1 MRMRSVIDRGGGSGG
16 QSGGVNVT
24 PMIDVV
30 MCLIVFY
37 LMVGQLAMDRR
48 SSIVVAETLTGI
60 EHQDLADAVVI
71 GVLMDGGLTLNGE
84 SIEID
89 RIGGEVSGMVARQGA
104 NFGGV
109 RVRADEEAGF
119 GAVRPVLRA
128 LQEAG
133 VGGVEFVT
141 LRADGQAGGGG
152 R

>member
-1 MRMRSVIDRGGGSGG
+1 MRMRSVIHRGEGSA
-16 QSGGVNVT
+16 GVNVT

-37 LMVGQLAMDRR
+37 LMVGQLALDRK
-48 SSIVVAETLTGI
+48 SSIVVAETLTGV

-71 GVLMDGGLTLNGE
+71 GVLMDGGLTLNGV
-84 SIEID
+84 EID
-89 RIGGEVSGMVARQGA
+89 IDRLGGEITGMIARDGQGPM
-104 NFGGV
+104 

-119 GAVRPVLRA
+119 GAVRRVLRV

-141 LRADGQAGGGG
+141 IRGDGRANGGG
-152 R
+152 

>member
-1 MRMRSVIDRGGGSGG
+1 MRMRSVIDQGRGSAG
-16 QSGGVNVT
+16 GGVNVT

-37 LMVGQLAMDRR
+37 LMVGQLALDRK
-48 SSIVVAETLTGI
+48 STIVVAETLTGI
-60 EHQDLADAVVI
+60 ERADLVDAIEI

-84 SIEID
+84 TIEAD
-89 RIGGEVSGMVARQGA
+89 RIGGEIVGMMARQGQ

-128 LQEAG
+128 LQDAG
-133 VGGVEFVT
+133 ISGVEFVT
-141 LRADGQAGGGG
+141 LRGGNVP
-152 R
+152 

>member
-1 MRMRSVIDRGGGSGG
+1 MRMRSVVDRGERGA
-16 QSGGVNVT
+16 GVNVT

-37 LMVGQLAMDRR
+37 LMVGQLALDRK
-48 SSIVVAETLTGI
+48 SSIVVAETKTGI

-84 SIEID
+84 AIEVD
-89 RIGGEVSGMVARQGA
+89 RIGGEVTGLVARQGDL
-104 NFGGV
+104 FGGV

-141 LRADGQAGGGG
+141 LRADGGGG
-152 R
+152 

>member
-1 MRMRSVIDRGGGSGG
+1 MRSRSIIGKHGGNFGG
-16 QSGGVNVT
+16 AGVNVT

-37 LMVGQLAMDRR
+37 LMVGQLALDRK
-48 SSIVVAETLTGI
+48 SSIVVAETVTGI
-60 EHQDLADAVVI
+60 EHRDVVDAIVI

-84 SIEID
+84 GIGVD
-89 RIGGEVSGMVARQGA
+89 RIGGEVSGMMVRGG
-104 NFGGV
+104 GGV
-109 RVRADEEAGF
+109 VRLRADEEAGF

-133 VGGVEFVT
+133 VSGVEFVT
-141 LRADGQAGGGG
+141 LRAGGGVDGGG